1 MGAMVQTMNTI
12 ESSPLTG
19 RPIALVAMTGD
30 SIDNTQRN
38 ELDNFLALFDGGTV
52 QPDSGAPGYEGAQ
65 AAGWPG
71 EICWK
76 PDGPAGGD
84 VFQPGLGFPPVPGLI
99 ERAMRPLEAAGLR
112 HRWLRGRGNHQKASQ
127 CVRRLT

>member
-1 MGAMVQTMNTI
+1 MDAMVHTVNTI

-19 RPIALVAMTGD
+19 SPIALVAVTGD

-52 QPDSGAPGYEGAQ
+52 QPDPGPPRYEGAQ

-71 EICWK
+71 EISWK
-76 PDGPAGGD
+76 PAGPVGED
-84 VFQPGLGFPPVPGLI
+84 VFQRDPGVPQSPGFLVL
-99 ERAMRPLEAAGLR
+99 A
-112 HRWLRGRGNHQKASQ
+112 
-127 CVRRLT
+127 

>member
-76 PDGPAGGD
+76 PDGPAGGGG
-84 VFQPGLGFPPVPGLI
+84 FQRDLGFPQVPRLI
-99 ERAMRPLEAAGLR
+99 GRAMRRLEAAGLR
-112 HRWLRGRGNHQKASQ
+112 LRGLGWPGDPREG
-127 CVRRLT
+127 C

>member
-38 ELDNFLALFDGGTV
+38 ELDNFLALFYGGTV

-76 PDGPAGGD
+76 TDGPVGGD
-84 VFQPGLGFPPVPGLI
+84 VFQRDLGFPQGPGCI
-99 ERAMRPLEAAGLR
+99 EPGRGPREATGCA
-112 HRWLRGRGNHQKASQ
+112 LRGSGRHGNHAR
-127 CVRRLT
+127 VG